1 MLRRRTAIVALAL
14 LASLVLAPFALK
26 RGDAAWAA
34 GPDGS
39 FSDISW
45 AFGVAIFNPHQ
56 EAAGVKAKGKFY
68 VISGSD
74 VSCSDQGGGSVTTKV
89 DIYDP
94 TVDDFSSGSDVNIG
108 RTEAPAAVKVGKSI
122 YLIGG
127 VSACSGTT
135 VRTVEQ
141 LSLKTG
147 IWTALPSTSDLPA
160 ALDGF
165 FHCAAKVDTNI
176 YYFQANGI
184 GVFDTTTLTWTVL
197 PADPLLNPSYF
208 CRATRIGNGHVIITG
223 PGDGSADPFSQ
234 RILDFDSASG
244 TLTLLTSQTVAIAE
258 HIAGKLKG
266 HVVVAGGDF
275 NPLNV
280 QSIKNDTVDTLS
292 PLPDVSD
299 DAVGVVIKGK
309 VYIAGGM
316 NGVGSNLPR
325 VLIGTPVP

>member
-1 MLRRRTAIVALAL
+1 MRKRHGRAIAFTL
-14 LASLVLAPFALK
+14 LAFFLLSPFGASI
-26 RGDAAWAA
+26 GWAG
-34 GPDGS
+34 GPQGS

-45 AFGVAIFNPHQ
+45 SFGVAIFNPHQ

-68 VISGSD
+68 VISGTD
-74 VSCSDQGGGSVTTKV
+74 VSCSDQGGGIVTTKV

-108 RTEAPAAVKVGKSI
+108 RTEAPAAVKVGKSV

-127 VSACSGTT
+127 VSGCGGTT

-147 IWTALPSTSDLPA
+147 VWTALPSTSDLPA

-165 FHCAAKVDTNI
+165 FHCAAAVGTNI
-176 YYFQANGI
+176 YYFQVNGI
-184 GVFDTTTLTWTVL
+184 GVFDTTTLTWSVL

-208 CRATRIGNGHVIITG
+208 CRATKIGNGHVLITG
-223 PGDGSADPFSQ
+223 AGNGSGDAFSQ
-234 RILDFDSASG
+234 RILDFDSAAG
-244 TLTLLTSQTVAIAE
+244 TITQLAATTVPKAE
-258 HIAGKLKG
+258 HIAGKLMG
-266 HVVVAGGDF
+266 SVVIAGGDF
-275 NPLNV
+275 TPTSV
-280 QSIKNDTVDTLS
+280 QSIYKGSVATLS
-292 PLPDVSD
+292 PLPDASD
-299 DAVGVVIKGK
+299 DAVGVVLKGK

-316 NGVGSNLPR
+316 NGAGSNLPK